1 MVFLRSLV
9 LAFFLLPAIAA
20 DSQPAGLKSPDQFLG
35 YTLGS
40 RFTPHHLLVD
50 YFRFV
55 DQVSPKVKLIEYGRT
70 SEMRPL
76 VAAIITSEAN
86 MARLDDLR
94 LNNLRRTGLEPG
106 EVRREDVVFVHLS
119 YSVHGNEAA
128 GSESSMA
135 VLYDLVS
142 GSGQADQWLANAVV
156 ILDPCLNPDGYARF
170 SQWSNSVTSSPP
182 NPNPASREH
191 QEGWPSGRSNHYH
204 FDLNRDWAWLTQQES
219 RARLAF
225 YLQWMPQ
232 VHADIHEFTGQA
244 PYYFPPAARPYH
256 PALTPWQVEFQ
267 EKVGR
272 NHARYFDAAGWGYF
286 TRERYDMF
294 YPSYGDTYP
303 AYSGAIGMTYEQ
315 GGGGFANVA
324 VERENGDTLTL
335 ADRIE
340 HHHVASLSTVEVSAQ
355 HASDLVRAFEAYYR
369 PGEEGA
375 AGAPMQYVISKTD
388 KPARLDA
395 LTAFLDKHR
404 ITYGQAASAKKGLR
418 GFSYRHGSDVT
429 FDIAAG
435 DLVISTAQPRGVL
448 VRVLFEPEPELED
461 SLTYDI
467 TAWSLPMAYG
477 LDAYVTDAAISQ
489 AAWKPEGQI
498 GAKDNASPYAYA
510 IPWGSVAAA
519 RAVAGLVQRG
529 VVARY
534 ALERFASAGV
544 SYPAGT
550 VLVLRADNRLVDD
563 LHVVMRD
570 VLAQEGLH
578 ADQLLSGFMDQGKD
592 LGSYSYPLLRAPS
605 VMTLAG
611 PSVSPYNMGE
621 IWHYFE
627 QELAYPV
634 DIVPVDDLDGVSL
647 DAYNVIVLPE
657 GYYSLSS
664 SFSER
669 LGDWVA
675 GGGTLI
681 ALGSANQKLA
691 GRAGFDLKYQRDS
704 HTDSL
709 RREEVAHYPDEF
721 GSDDR
726 QAISDDIPGAIF
738 RTAQDATHPL
748 SFGLGKPYFTLK
760 TSPSA
765 YARLPRGNAIWLDD
779 APAHY
784 GFVGYRAR
792 QGIRNTL
799 VAGRQAK
806 GGGQVIY
813 LIDNPLFRSF
823 WYDGKVL
830 FANALFF

>member
-1 MVFLRSLV
+1 
-9 LAFFLLPAIAA
+9 
-20 DSQPAGLKSPDQFLG
+20 
-35 YTLGS
+35 
-40 RFTPHHLLVD
+40 
-50 YFRFV
+50 
-55 DQVSPKVKLIEYGRT
+55 
-70 SEMRPL
+70 
-76 VAAIITSEAN
+76 
-86 MARLDDLR
+86 
-94 LNNLRRTGLEPG
+94 
-106 EVRREDVVFVHLS
+106 
-119 YSVHGNEAA
+119 
-128 GSESSMA
+128 MA

-142 GSGQADQWLANAVV
+142 GSGQADEWLANTVV
-156 ILDPCLNPDGYARF
+156 ILDPCLNPDGYVRF
-170 SQWSNSVTSSPP
+170 SQWSNRVTSSPP

-191 QEGWPSGRSNHYH
+191 QEAWPSGRSNHYQ

-219 RARLAF
+219 RARIAF

-244 PYYFPPAARPYH
+244 PYYFPPAAKPYH
-256 PALTPWQVEFQ
+256 PALTSWQVEFQ

-286 TRERYDMF
+286 TRERYDLF

-324 VERENGDTLTL
+324 VLRENGDTLTL

-340 HHHVASLSTVEVSAQ
+340 HHRVASLSTVEVSAQ
-355 HASDLVRAFEAYYR
+355 HAADLVRAFEAYYR
-369 PGEEGA
+369 PGEQGA
-375 AGAPMQYVISKTD
+375 AGAPVQYVISSSN
-388 KPARLDA
+388 PAAKLDA
-395 LTAFLDKHR
+395 MTDLLDKHR
-404 ITYGQAASAKKGLR
+404 ITYGQAASAQKGLK
-418 GFSYRHGSDVT
+418 GFGYRSGSEMT
-429 FDIAAG
+429 FDVAAG

-477 LDAYVTDAAISQ
+477 LDAYVTDAAIAQ
-489 AAWKPEGQI
+489 ATWMNERRVA
-498 GAKDNASPYAYA
+498 ARVDRSPYAFA
-510 IPWGSVAAA
+510 IPWGSLAVA
-519 RAVAGLVQRG
+519 RAVAGLMQEG
-529 VVARY
+529 VVGRY
-534 ALERFASAGV
+534 ALESFSSAGV

-550 VLVLRADNRLVDD
+550 VLILKADNRHVDGLD
-563 LHVVMRD
+563 DVVRE
-570 VLAQEGLH
+570 VLGEEGMQAGELF
-578 ADQLLSGFMDQGKD
+578 SGFMDQGKD

-611 PSVSPYNMGE
+611 PSVSTYNMGE
-621 IWHYFE
+621 IWHFFE
-627 QELAYPV
+627 EELAYPV
-634 DIVPVDDLDGVSL
+634 DIVMLDDLDGVSL

-669 LGDWVA
+669 LGEWVA
-675 GGGTLI
+675 DGGTLI

-691 GRAGFDLKYQRDS
+691 GRAGFDLKYQRD
-704 HTDSL
+704 TQADSL

-738 RTAQDATHPL
+738 RTAQDSTHPL
-748 SFGLGKPYFTLK
+748 SFGLGTPYFTLK

-765 YARLPRGNAIWLDD
+765 YARLPRGNALWLDD
-779 APAHY
+779 APTHY
-784 GFVGYRAR
+784 GFAGYRAR
-792 QGIRNTL
+792 QAIRNTL

-813 LIDNPLFRSF
+813 LVDNPLFRSF
-823 WYDGKVL
+823 WYEGKVL